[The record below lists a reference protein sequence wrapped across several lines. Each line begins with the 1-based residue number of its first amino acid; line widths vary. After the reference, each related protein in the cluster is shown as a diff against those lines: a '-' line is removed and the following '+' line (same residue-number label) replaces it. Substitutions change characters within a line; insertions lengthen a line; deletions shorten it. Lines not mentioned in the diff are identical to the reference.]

1 VRVSIVRP
9 HEARDPADVCV
20 VIDVVRATT
29 TATVLCHRLGGLCA
43 VRGPDE
49 VALLPPRDD
58 GYVVFSELST
68 IQPDVMRYDNSPVL
82 AKNAELGRRMPV
94 LVTTNGTRAL
104 AVAATL
110 APELVLASFINLAS
124 VVEHVRAHGAHTV
137 AIMPAGNIKNAQVCA
152 EDDGCA
158 NVLAALLANET
169 IDTAHVL
176 TRCRT
181 DERITRRLAREPDL
195 AADLDV
201 CFASDT
207 VPVVPRVTHCE
218 RDHTFSIASAR

>member
-1 VRVSIVRP
+1 RRAHARVVPARPQGAHAHDLARDALVRVSIVRP

-94 LVTTNGTRAL
+94 LVTTN
-104 AVAATL
+104 
-110 APELVLASFINLAS
+110 
-124 VVEHVRAHGAHTV
+124 
-137 AIMPAGNIKNAQVCA
+137 
-152 EDDGCA
+152 
-158 NVLAALLANET
+158 
-169 IDTAHVL
+169 
-176 TRCRT
+176 
-181 DERITRRLAREPDL
+181 
-195 AADLDV
+195 
-201 CFASDT
+201 
-207 VPVVPRVTHCE
+207 
-218 RDHTFSIASAR
+218 